1 MRQPK
6 LSSLDRWHC
15 FWPPAGTAPK
25 CRKRQGLAQIP
36 RSPSRLKRSYRAS
49 EGLAARRELRALGR
63 PFGPSLRGR
72 PRPSALALRS
82 SNGDVLVTE
91 TNAPPRPGCTALYGK
106 MFACGDTQIPEP
118 YSPAFVLRPS
128 IVTYI
133 HLRRWDH
140 GQHHR

>member
-15 FWPPAGTAPK
+15 LAAWGDRAKVPEEAGFGPNPTLPEPTET
-25 CRKRQGLAQIP
+25 I
-36 RSPSRLKRSYRAS
+36 SAS